1 MAAMRA
7 RPPAL
12 VRVRQAAAA
21 LLLVAPVLA
30 ATGLDLR
37 IHGGSTVISH
47 VPDSGVAPPPPVVES
62 IGAGVGIWQEP
73 LGAAFFLAWT
83 ADLTLYGTYYEW
95 WAPEGRPRPT
105 ELETAA
111 WMWVLGGL
119 LGSDFAIGWAISE
132 VLARSLAAGLDLNIR
147 APPPAATMPPTAAPI
162 SMELPDSCCRV
173 TRCASS
179 GRRPPTSR

>member
-1 MAAMRA
+1 M
-7 RPPAL
+7 
-12 VRVRQAAAA
+12 
-21 LLLVAPVLA
+21 
-30 ATGLDLR
+30 
-37 IHGGSTVISH
+37 
-47 VPDSGVAPPPPVVES
+47 VES

-105 ELETAA
+105 ELETVA

-132 VLARSLAAGLDLNIR
+132 VLALSLAAGLDLNIR
-147 APPPAATMPPTAAPI
+147 APLVVGAAAGSDDAANSSAYFYGAARFLLPRNEVRLKWQAATNLAVSAAFRIYYPLFHAWDGEGRPFADQL
-162 SMELPDSCCRV
+162 MLAGLVGV
-173 TRCASS
+173 TIPLGAARL
-179 GRRPPTSR
+179 